1 MNDLFF
7 TLLLYKAA
15 KQRRY
20 RFYDCLVAHEGAYI
34 DLNRFVEPTDTLSV
48 TYKIA
53 YDDALEDAGW
63 ADVRGHTQ
71 QFIVC
76 CRTSISDTNG
86 ITLCAYPYYPT
97 GNPTTANVQRGEYTF
112 IDNGDA
118 SQSVARR
125 LYPKGF
131 DKKIVVEFTPQQ
143 TRVYCV
149 KTEILTTY
157 NLSSARS
164 LTQGQGRALLKLFAG
179 FEYAQGM
186 FAANGCD
193 SRIYSFSIK
202 NANDVY
208 TVRLQ
213 PAEDLNTGELGM
225 YDSVNDKFYPNK
237 NSVGYFTVENNIT
250 DKIILDVESQID
262 TRKWQILFTSN
273 NMPFQLSNGQLCA
286 VPVDYST
293 PPLFAN
299 PNGTPATDGDFIDA
313 WIRMG
318 LPSDEVGLFNNTVL
332 NRNQNS
338 DVTYINNGDGS
349 VTIKVGDDESPDG
362 DYTRYAYQ
370 LNDIALS
377 MVLIGNFEDIEYSDN
392 SGFIIVTRP
401 VGTNLNGGFRWRD
414 IKSGRKAKNFLKDG
428 ESAGAQDIFFD
439 TETSAVWA
447 ATGSTNQTGG
457 DTLIGVMD
465 NRPMGLRIYGM
476 ALYRGI
482 HTTAELLQVAEW
494 LDSLTKRPV
503 QTREITS
510 ES

>member
-63 ADVRGHTQ
+63 TGVRGRTQ

-97 GNPTTANVQRGEYTF
+97 GDPTTADVQRGEYTF

-118 SQSVARR
+118 NKSVARQ

-149 KTEILTTY
+149 NTETLTTY
-157 NLSSARS
+157 NMPSVRS

-179 FEYAQGM
+179 FEYSQGM

-208 TVRLQ
+208 TIRLQ
-213 PAEDLNTGELGM
+213 PAEDSNTGEFGM
-225 YDSVNDKFYPNK
+225 YDAINDKFYPNK
-237 NSVGYFTVENNIT
+237 NSVGYFTVEENIT

-262 TRKWQILFTSN
+262 TSQYEVLCTSN
-273 NMPFQLSNGQLCA
+273 VMP
-286 VPVDYST
+286 
-293 PPLFAN
+293 
-299 PNGTPATDGDFIDA
+299 
-313 WIRMG
+313 
-318 LPSDEVGLFNNTVL
+318 
-332 NRNQNS
+332 
-338 DVTYINNGDGS
+338 YI
-349 VTIKVGDDESPDG
+349 T
-362 DYTRYAYQ
+362 
-370 LNDIALS
+370 
-377 MVLIGNFEDIEYSDN
+377 SDN
-392 SGFIIVTRP
+392 K
-401 VGTNLNGGFRWRD
+401 LYL
-414 IKSGRKAKNFLKDG
+414 LK
-428 ESAGAQDIFFD
+428 
-439 TETSAVWA
+439 
-447 ATGSTNQTGG
+447 
-457 DTLIGVMD
+457 
-465 NRPMGLRIYGM
+465 
-476 ALYRGI
+476 
-482 HTTAELLQVAEW
+482 
-494 LDSLTKRPV
+494 K
-503 QTREITS
+503 
-510 ES
+510 